1 MEAWKKK
8 FWIIRDLQ
16 AQKEG
21 HVVVAKED
29 DADAKVE
36 PPKTEA
42 EAVCMSAAW
51 GGLKGVDTG
60 LSGTLVLPGLCP
72 NEKK

>member
-36 PPKTEA
+36 HPKTEA
-42 EAVCMSAAW
+42 EAVCMSVGS
-51 GGLKGVDTG
+51 GGVKGG
-60 LSGTLVLPGLCP
+60 STLG
-72 NEKK
+72 